1 MHRYGTSEHALLF
14 KIRCSSF
21 MNRGADVSFLSAF
34 PNEKEYLYPPL
45 TYLKPTGRKE
55 VVKFAKPMNMEFTVI
70 EAEAQL

>member
-1 MHRYGTSEHALLF
+1 
-14 KIRCSSF
+14 